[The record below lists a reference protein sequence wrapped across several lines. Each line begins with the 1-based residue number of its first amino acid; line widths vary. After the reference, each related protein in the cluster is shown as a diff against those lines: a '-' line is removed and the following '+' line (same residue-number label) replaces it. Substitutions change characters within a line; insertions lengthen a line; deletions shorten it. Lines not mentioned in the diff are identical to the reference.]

1 MNKSKNIVP
10 EYEFIPFLKK
20 RAEFLKKEI
29 ATRKKRLK
37 SAPAGS
43 LRIVKKKHCSQYY
56 LGGKNNIKGTYISKS
71 EMPLIRA
78 LAQKKYDKKY
88 VSAAEAELKGIQKFI
103 NSNPGKT
110 ATIVSSFPGELRD
123 TLDYAEMTVKDYYET
138 WQALPFT
145 AKKNHEN
152 ITLHLTRRGEHVRSK
167 SEELIANALFRH
179 GIPYKYECP
188 VSLFNGEIRH
198 PDFTILHPHAGNV
211 VYWEHL
217 GMLDKPQYVEDNIL
231 KFRDYEKSGIQLGK
245 NLLVTYENSKSP
257 LNSMIVENFIKAHFS

>member
-1 MNKSKNIVP
+1 M
-10 EYEFIPFLKK
+10 
-20 RAEFLKKEI
+20 KKEI

-43 LRIVKKKHCSQYY
+43 LRIVKKKNYSQYY

-198 PDFTILHPHAGNV
+198 PDFTILHPHTGNV

-231 KFRDYEKSGIQLGK
+231 KFRDYEKSGINLGK
-245 NLLVTYENSKSP
+245 NLLVTYETSKSP
-257 LNSMIVENFIKAHFS
+257 LNSMIVENFIKVHFS